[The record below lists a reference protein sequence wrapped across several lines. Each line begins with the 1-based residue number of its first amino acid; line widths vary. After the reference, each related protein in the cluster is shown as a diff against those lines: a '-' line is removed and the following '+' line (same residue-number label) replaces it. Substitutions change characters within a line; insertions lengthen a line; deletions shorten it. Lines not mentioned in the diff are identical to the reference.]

1 MAADPFSEIKK
12 AKEEAK
18 KRREGKII
26 KTNSVNMELE
36 KAKAQNKTSRRVKDS
51 LKLEQEKALSKTDK
65 FKKTNPAFKELEKAK
80 REANIRRYKRTQ
92 PEVKAK
98 PAPKPAPKKAAP
110 KAERAKGSEGFKP
123 TKTDIGPNMNKVN
136 KPDAK
141 ADTRSTMEKL
151 FGVSEERRQ
160 MGRDLQKKA
169 QASMG
174 FKHGGNVK
182 KMKHGGSVKSHRGDG
197 ICKKGKT
204 RGRMV

>member
-1 MAADPFSEIKK
+1 
-12 AKEEAK
+12 
-18 KRREGKII
+18 
-26 KTNSVNMELE
+26 
-36 KAKAQNKTSRRVKDS
+36 
-51 LKLEQEKALSKTDK
+51 
-65 FKKTNPAFKELEKAK
+65 
-80 REANIRRYKRTQ
+80 
-92 PEVKAK
+92 
-98 PAPKPAPKKAAP
+98 
-110 KAERAKGSEGFKP
+110 
-123 TKTDIGPNMNKVN
+123 
-136 KPDAK
+136 
-141 ADTRSTMEKL
+141 MEKL

>member
-1 MAADPFSEIKK
+1 
-12 AKEEAK
+12 
-18 KRREGKII
+18 
-26 KTNSVNMELE
+26 
-36 KAKAQNKTSRRVKDS
+36 
-51 LKLEQEKALSKTDK
+51 
-65 FKKTNPAFKELEKAK
+65 
-80 REANIRRYKRTQ
+80 
-92 PEVKAK
+92 
-98 PAPKPAPKKAAP
+98 
-110 KAERAKGSEGFKP
+110 
-123 TKTDIGPNMNKVN
+123 MNKVN

-174 FKHGGNVK
+174 FKK
-182 KMKHGGSVKSHRGDG
+182 GGSVKSHRGDG